1 MTARVQS
8 VEAYRTNTQVGTQ
21 VAAVM
26 RVIENMPRCTRRQV
40 AKKLRFET
48 AVVSARV
55 NWLIAKQLVQED
67 GEVTCPITGKKVAAL
82 KVISLQQDLF
92 A

>member
-8 VEAYRTNTQVGTQ
+8 VEAYRTNTQIGTQ
-21 VAAVM
+21 AAAIM
-26 RVIENMPRCTRRQV
+26 RVIEKQPRCTRRQV
-40 AKKLRFET
+40 AKKLKLET

-55 NWLIAKQLVQED
+55 NWLIEKQLVTED
-67 GEVTCPITGKKVAAL
+67 GEVTCPITSKKVAAL